1 MSEIGDGWAAYKE
14 ASREKKEQDPFT
26 HATKL
31 LDLYNVPYKSLNN
44 GVQLLVTGQVH
55 MFDFWPKTGRFL
67 DRNTRTSSTGIFKL
81 LKLCGV

>member
-1 MSEIGDGWAAYKE
+1 MKA
-14 ASREKKEQDPFT
+14 EQDPFT
-26 HATKL
+26 NATNL
-31 LDLYNVPYKSLNN
+31 LDLYNVPYESINN

-67 DRNTRTSSTGIFKL
+67 DRNTRISDTGIFKL